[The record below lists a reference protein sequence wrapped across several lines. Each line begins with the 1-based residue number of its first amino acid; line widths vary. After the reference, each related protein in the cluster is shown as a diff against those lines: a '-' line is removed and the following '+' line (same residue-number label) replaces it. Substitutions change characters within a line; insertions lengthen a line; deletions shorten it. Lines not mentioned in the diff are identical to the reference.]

1 MYITQSL
8 TAALLYNKPDDP
20 SKFIVSYLEKV
31 KVDGLPPLLTTEDI
45 DTMFAMVDV
54 TNKGSITGQQAN
66 NVAVSVLGS
75 SADLGLAADEVISKE
90 IFQKCL
96 LAGLKKGSSLQ
107 V

>member
-1 MYITQSL
+1 
-8 TAALLYNKPDDP
+8 LYNKPDDP
-20 SKFIVSYLEKV
+20 SKFIASYLEKV

-45 DTMFAMVDV
+45 DTMFAMMDV
-54 TNKGSITGQQAN
+54 TNKGCITGQQAN
-66 NVAVSVLGS
+66 NVAQSVLGL

-90 IFQKCL
+90 TFQKCL